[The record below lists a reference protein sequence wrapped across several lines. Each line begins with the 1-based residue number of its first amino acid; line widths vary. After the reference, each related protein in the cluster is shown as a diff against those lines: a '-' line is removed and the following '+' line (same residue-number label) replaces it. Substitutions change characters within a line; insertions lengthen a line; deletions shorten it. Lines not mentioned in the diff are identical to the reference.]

1 MLKRKQRLKKQKQ
14 QKTEKVKREAE
25 NKLSDNAAASPEQT
39 GVSKKKRLAKNEQLY
54 ETLRNKNDVS
64 GCVHLLKSLHRQM

>member
-39 GVSKKKRLAKNEQLY
+39 GVSKKK
-54 ETLRNKNDVS
+54 D
-64 GCVHLLKSLHRQM
+64 

>member
-25 NKLSDNAAASPEQT
+25 NKLSDNTAASPKQT
-39 GVSKKKRLAKNEQLY
+39 GVSKKKTSQKRAAL
-54 ETLRNKNDVS
+54 
-64 GCVHLLKSLHRQM
+64 